1 MAEIKGADNARKQQE
16 EIGWPSDGFYHK
28 IIKENLLINTEIT
41 IDDVQRAK
49 HIYGPAK
56 PILQGTMVRQRP
68 TSNKIE
74 KIPLPLPISIHHS
87 NISIS
92 VDFFFVNGLAFFT
105 SKSAKVTFVTAK
117 YHKNRT
123 KASIID
129 TLNEIRQIY
138 TTRGF
143 RIENIHADNEF
154 NKKDIK
160 NSQLP
165 ALFHIYGKDEHVGL
179 IERSNRTVKNKTR
192 TMTHATPYKRIP
204 KVMVIALVTSAVKWI
219 NAFPNKTG
227 ISRTMSP
234 STIVLGLPKPNM
246 KFKRIVF
253 GSYAMV
259 YAGTTNNQNAR
270 SVPAIALNSS
280 NEHGGHY
287 FMSLYSG
294 KRIHSYEWTELPI
307 DEDVTDRVE
316 ELADLEEAPE
326 MKRGYPIF
334 TWKQRVLEDLG
345 LHAEDEDMDIL
356 NIHGGED
363 DIVQNE
369 HGDNNDEEPEGGDII
384 INEEEDQGL
393 VEFEEQ
399 VDANYVSEEDS
410 FNDETN
416 SEEDEMDDKVV
427 MSNDDDEIEV
437 EQPLI
442 EEVDVD
448 TYGMDEHTE
457 IVEEKVEV
465 KLNAAGRPK
474 RQCAGAGVERLE
486 MSLDN
491 SKEYTYVKE
500 KKYSFA
506 MNSSKHPFI
515 RGDKSFMSVAANVLF
530 TQVLEH
536 AQMSAKAGIKRFG
549 DRALAAM
556 ISEYKQL
563 NTGAMPGKP
572 VFGCID
578 PKNITM
584 GERKR
589 ALEAVNLIKKKRCG
603 KLKGR
608 TCADGSKQKR
618 YLKHGETISSPTV
631 SLESIVGTLLIDAN
645 EGRDVAIFDV
655 PGAYLQAEMPRE
667 KKLLMKFRN
676 EFVDIMCE
684 VNPEYE
690 QYVIKENGKKV
701 LYVKILR
708 AIYGCIESAL
718 LWYELYAKTL
728 KGMGFK
734 LNPYDRC
741 VANKMINGKQCTI
754 AWYVDDNKI
763 SHVDP
768 KVVTSVLEAVKEHFG
783 ELVISRGNEHDLL
796 GMKIT
801 LDRKNR
807 NIIIDME
814 DQLNEAFV
822 MFGEEV
828 DQTVTSPANK
838 NLFTTYDMD
847 SKELDEARSEIF
859 HSVTAKLLFIMKR
872 ARPDIETAV
881 SYLMTRVSKS
891 NEKDWEKLR
900 RCLGFIKGT
909 IKDQRIIGADSLRD
923 LHVWVDA
930 SHAVHENM
938 RGHTGGTMSMG
949 RGTLHNKSSKQ
960 KLNTRSTTESELVGV
975 SEYLPYDLWQVNFFM
990 EQGYDIRNNI
1000 IYQDNESAI
1009 KMERNG
1015 RNSCTGNSRHV
1026 DIKFFWVKD
1035 RVDKKEVRI
1044 EYCPTTLMLADYF
1057 TKPLQGNLFR
1067 RFRDVIMG
1075 YKHINDL
1082 LLDPGFLLKERV
1094 EKLNNIV
1101 IKKSETNNNKDIKEN
1116 GNEKV
1121 NKMKEVVSKD
1131 IKETSTGNRT
1141 YRDVCAIGK

>member
-1 MAEIKGADNARKQQE
+1 M
-16 EIGWPSDGFYHK
+16 
-28 IIKENLLINTEIT
+28 
-41 IDDVQRAK
+41 
-49 HIYGPAK
+49 
-56 PILQGTMVRQRP
+56 
-68 TSNKIE
+68 
-74 KIPLPLPISIHHS
+74 
-87 NISIS
+87 
-92 VDFFFVNGLAFFT
+92 
-105 SKSAKVTFVTAK
+105 
-117 YHKNRT
+117 
-123 KASIID
+123 
-129 TLNEIRQIY
+129 
-138 TTRGF
+138 
-143 RIENIHADNEF
+143 
-154 NKKDIK
+154 
-160 NSQLP
+160 
-165 ALFHIYGKDEHVGL
+165 
-179 IERSNRTVKNKTR
+179 
-192 TMTHATPYKRIP
+192 
-204 KVMVIALVTSAVKWI
+204 
-219 NAFPNKTG
+219 
-227 ISRTMSP
+227 
-234 STIVLGLPKPNM
+234 
-246 KFKRIVF
+246 
-253 GSYAMV
+253 
-259 YAGTTNNQNAR
+259 
-270 SVPAIALNSS
+270 
-280 NEHGGHY
+280 
-287 FMSLYSG
+287 
-294 KRIHSYEWTELPI
+294 
-307 DEDVTDRVE
+307 
-316 ELADLEEAPE
+316 
-326 MKRGYPIF
+326 
-334 TWKQRVLEDLG
+334 
-345 LHAEDEDMDIL
+345 
-356 NIHGGED
+356 
-363 DIVQNE
+363 
-369 HGDNNDEEPEGGDII
+369 
-384 INEEEDQGL
+384 
-393 VEFEEQ
+393 
-399 VDANYVSEEDS
+399 
-410 FNDETN
+410 
-416 SEEDEMDDKVV
+416 
-427 MSNDDDEIEV
+427 
-437 EQPLI
+437 
-442 EEVDVD
+442 
-448 TYGMDEHTE
+448 
-457 IVEEKVEV
+457 
-465 KLNAAGRPK
+465 
-474 RQCAGAGVERLE
+474 
-486 MSLDN
+486 
-491 SKEYTYVKE
+491 
-500 KKYSFA
+500 
-506 MNSSKHPFI
+506 
-515 RGDKSFMSVAANVLF
+515 
-530 TQVLEH
+530 
-536 AQMSAKAGIKRFG
+536 
-549 DRALAAM
+549 
-556 ISEYKQL
+556 
-563 NTGAMPGKP
+563 
-572 VFGCID
+572 
-578 PKNITM
+578 
-584 GERKR
+584 
-589 ALEAVNLIKKKRCG
+589 
-603 KLKGR
+603 
-608 TCADGSKQKR
+608 
-618 YLKHGETISSPTV
+618 
-631 SLESIVGTLLIDAN
+631 
-645 EGRDVAIFDV
+645 
-655 PGAYLQAEMPRE
+655 
-667 KKLLMKFRN
+667 
-676 EFVDIMCE
+676 
-684 VNPEYE
+684 
-690 QYVIKENGKKV
+690 
-701 LYVKILR
+701 KILR

-847 SKELDEARSEIF
+847 SKELGEVRSEIF

-930 SHAVHENM
+930 SHAVHENI
-938 RGHTGGTMSMG
+938 RGHTGDTMSMG